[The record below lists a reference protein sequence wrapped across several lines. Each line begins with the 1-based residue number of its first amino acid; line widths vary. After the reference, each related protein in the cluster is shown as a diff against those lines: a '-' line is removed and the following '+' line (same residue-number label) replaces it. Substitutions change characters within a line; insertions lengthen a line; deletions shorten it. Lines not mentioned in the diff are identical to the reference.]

1 MKPKIRTLLV
11 LVIVL
16 GMVAGALPQ
25 AVSAANT
32 RLSLTLYYMPVS
44 RPYFPDAKSVAEIM
58 QKNLQ
63 AVGINIKLVTMDW
76 GEYLE
81 ATEDGE
87 HDMCMLGWS
96 ADIADPSNF
105 IEVLLHSKAAVVG
118 TAMNVAFYKSDA
130 VDDLLDAAI
139 SETNQ
144 TIRDTQYKDAMWI
157 IHQDSPWATI
167 AHADNI
173 AGSLTSVSNFVIHPT
188 GPGANVYGNVSKTGA
203 TELII
208 GRSGDSDSL
217 DPAHFTDGQSW
228 MVARQIYDG
237 LYNMPADS
245 EIAVPALATGYTV
258 SDDGLNYNLTL
269 RQGVKFSDG
278 TDFNASSVVFSFERA
293 RDWGENETVYMQNG
307 WSPPEVGYYDF
318 IYGAYNMTIEKIDT
332 YTVRFDFETVYG
344 PFIQSLGMGVF
355 SIVSPTYVKAH
366 PYDPEAGSI
375 DHLAFKPVGTGPYKL
390 VSWEE
395 DSLITLTKNP
405 EYWGAAAKMNTLIFK
420 VITENAARIGALTG
434 SSPTIDIT
442 GNIAATD
449 AKTLED
455 ASGVNLKSQSGM
467 NVGYLAMNFL
477 KEPFSVATLVD
488 DPDFGGQTKQGYL
501 VARAINYAIDKDT
514 ILEEVY
520 QGKAVK
526 AKNPSPPGITL
537 GYNDSIS
544 HYEFN
549 ATKAQVMLDSLGY
562 VSTPVTAGFDT
573 FFMLVST
580 LGVLATFVAFRRKR
594 R

>member
-1 MKPKIRTLLV
+1 
-11 LVIVL
+11 
-16 GMVAGALPQ
+16 
-25 AVSAANT
+25 
-32 RLSLTLYYMPVS
+32 
-44 RPYFPDAKSVAEIM
+44 
-58 QKNLQ
+58 
-63 AVGINIKLVTMDW
+63 MDW

-105 IEVLLHSKAAVVG
+105 MEVLLHSKAAVVG
-118 TAMNVAFYKSDA
+118 TAANVAFYKSDE
-130 VDDLLDAAI
+130 VDALLDAAI
-139 SETNQ
+139 SEPNQ
-144 TIRDTQYKDAMWI
+144 SIRDVQYKDAMWI
-157 IHQDSPWATI
+157 IHKDSPWATI
-167 AHADNI
+167 AHADNL
-173 AGSLTSVSNFVIHPT
+173 AGILTSVSGFKIHPT
-188 GPGANVYGNVSKTGA
+188 GPGANVYGNVSKSGA

-228 MVARQIYDG
+228 MVSRQIYDG

-245 EIAVPALATGYTV
+245 EFAVPALATGYTV
-258 SDDGLNYNLTL
+258 SEDGLNYNLTL

-278 TDFNASSVVFSFERA
+278 TDFNASAVVFSFERA
-293 RDWGENETVYMQNG
+293 RDWGENETIYMQNG
-307 WSPPEVGYYDF
+307 WCPPEIGYYDF
-318 IYGAYNMTIEKIDT
+318 IYGAYNMTIEEIDT
-332 YTVRFDFETVYG
+332 YTVRFDFDTVYG
-344 PFIQSLGMGVF
+344 PFIQSLGMNVF
-355 SIVSPTYVKAH
+355 AIVSPTYVKAH
-366 PYDPEAGSI
+366 PYDPEAGST
-375 DHLAFKPVGTGPYKL
+375 DHLVFQPVGTGPYKL

-395 DSLITLTKNP
+395 DSLITLDRNP
-405 EYWGAAAKMNTLIFK
+405 YYWGAEGKMAKIIFK
-420 VITENAARIGALTG
+420 VITENAARISSLTS

-449 AKTLED
+449 AKSVED
-455 ASGVNLKSQSGM
+455 ASGTTLISQSGM

-477 KEPFSVATLVD
+477 KEPFSNTTLVD
-488 DPDFGGQTKQGYL
+488 DPDFGGQTRHGYL

-514 ILEEVY
+514 IIEEVY
-520 QGKAVK
+520 QGRALK

-537 GYNDSIS
+537 GYNDTIP

-549 ATKAQVMLDSLGY
+549 VTKAQEMLESLGY

-573 FFMLVST
+573 FVMLVST
-580 LGVLATFVAFRRKR
+580 LGAFSILVIVRRKR